1 MVLKKRSVWY
11 SNSVC
16 RNEKVQFWFFPVGHL
31 TFSESSEFGSP
42 SILVLLTILLP
53 IHHNNRLP
61 YTDYATIVLY
71 WHWNIIL
78 SPLKNRFFFSLFVLM
93 VQNVEQPYDTAS

>member
-1 MVLKKRSVWY
+1 MVLKTRSVWY

-16 RNEKVQFWFFPVGHL
+16 RNEKDQVEFFPVGL

-61 YTDYATIVLY
+61 YTDNATIVLY
-71 WHWNIIL
+71 WHWNLIL
-78 SPLKNRFFFSLFVLM
+78 SPLKNRIFFSLFVLM